1 MIDDNVKYSDGGVFN
16 QSMDSVM
23 DYLERLEGEARDFI
37 DVQKLQETIK
47 QFKEMRAQIGGPI
60 VEKKV
65 IISKQEQNEDSK
77 ANSNFKVKVLS
88 QRK

>member
-1 MIDDNVKYSDGGVFN
+1 
-16 QSMDSVM
+16 
-23 DYLERLEGEARDFI
+23 
-37 DVQKLQETIK
+37 
-47 QFKEMRAQIGGPI
+47 MRAQIGGPI